1 MRDLARTPRG
11 IATAA
16 VAVLAVGASVGG
28 IAAARGGNG
37 TGAFV
42 PTEPESGYAMTLKQ
56 SDRTFTLAS
65 IHIRRPGD
73 EVRVLEVKAL
83 TSPNVQSI
91 GAVNV
96 WPDEYRY
103 TPLGVGPG
111 FPSPDL
117 KVHHSLD
124 ETVPASET
132 NLAPLPGVT
141 LAPPLAVAVGFRVVS
156 GDLGAV
162 NGVRVVY
169 TANGKKITED
179 FRQSVIV
186 CVKPRSC
193 KTPDGEDS
201 AARHDAILNQFG
213 LLPKDS

>member
-1 MRDLARTPRG
+1 MRDFVRTPRG

-16 VAVLAVGASVGG
+16 VTVLAVGASVAGM
-28 IAAARGGNG
+28 AVARGGNSV
-37 TGAFV
+37 GALT
-42 PTEPESGYAMTLKQ
+42 PTEPELGYAMTLKQ
-56 SDRTFTLAS
+56 SDRTFTLGS
-65 IHIRRPGD
+65 IHIRRPG
-73 EVRVLEVKAL
+73 EEIRVLEVRAL
-83 TSPNVQSI
+83 TSPNIQYI
-91 GAVNV
+91 GAVTI
-96 WPDEYRY
+96 WPKDHARQA
-103 TPLGVGPG
+103 LGIGPG
-111 FPSPDL
+111 FPAPEL
-117 KVHHSLD
+117 KLHHPLD
-124 ETVPASET
+124 ETIPAAQT
-132 NLAPLPGVT
+132 NIAPLPGVT
-141 LAPPLAVAVGFRVVS
+141 LPPPLGIAAGFRVVS